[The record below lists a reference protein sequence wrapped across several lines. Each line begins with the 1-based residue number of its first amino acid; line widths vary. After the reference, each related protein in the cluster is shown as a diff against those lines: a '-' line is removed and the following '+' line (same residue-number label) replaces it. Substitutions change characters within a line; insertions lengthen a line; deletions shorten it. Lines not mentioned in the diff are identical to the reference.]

1 MLGHCM
7 CFSTRQGLNYGASK
21 MLSSSRQQKQGNYY
35 LGVSNANLLVM
46 TTAGRKSRIVW
57 LVDSPDASRMCQ

>member
-46 TTAGRKSRIVW
+46 TTAGRKRRIV
-57 LVDSPDASRMCQ
+57 

>member
-21 MLSSSRQQKQGNYY
+21 TLSSSRQQKQGNYY

-46 TTAGRKSRIVW
+46 TTAGRKRRIVW
-57 LVDSPDASRMCQ
+57 LVGSPDTSRMCQ